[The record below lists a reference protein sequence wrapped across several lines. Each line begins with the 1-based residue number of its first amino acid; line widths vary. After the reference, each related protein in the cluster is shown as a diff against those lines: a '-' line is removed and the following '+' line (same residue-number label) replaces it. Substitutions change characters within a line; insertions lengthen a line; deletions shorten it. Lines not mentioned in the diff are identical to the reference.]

1 MDWKKNN
8 RLKDE
13 VNMAKILAIDDD
25 AAILRLIRKM
35 LEMKNHEVTTLLNIK
50 EITIEEINRYNL
62 ILLDVMMPGE
72 DGFKICEK
80 IRPLIDIPI
89 IFMTA
94 KSDEHSIIKGLSIG
108 GDDYIVKPFSIHE
121 VNARIEAHLRRESRP
136 KRESKSVFIDGDIL
150 FDLKAKKVIIQGKEV
165 SFTKTQYRICELLAL
180 HKGKIFSK
188 DDIYES
194 VYSIDS
200 DSQISTIVEH
210 IRVIRKK
217 YAQFNLVPI
226 NTVWGV
232 GYIWE

>member
-1 MDWKKNN
+1 MGN
-8 RLKDE
+8 
-13 VNMAKILAIDDD
+13 ILAIDDD
-25 AAILRLIRKM
+25 EAILRLVKKM
-35 LEMKNHEVTTLLNIK
+35 LELKKHKVTTLQSIK
-50 EITIEEINRYNL
+50 DITIEEITKNNL
-62 ILLDVMMPGE
+62 ILLDIMMPDE
-72 DGFKICEK
+72 DGFKFCER

-94 KSDEHSIIKGLSIG
+94 KSDENSIIKGLSVG

-121 VNARIEAHLRRESRP
+121 VNARIEAHLRREARP
-136 KRESKSVFIDGDIL
+136 KKGSKSVFVDGDIL
-150 FDLKAKKVIIQGKEV
+150 IDLEANKVMIQGEEV

-188 DDIYES
+188 EDIYES
-194 VYSIDS
+194 VYSIES

-217 YAQFNLVPI
+217 IAQFNLAPI

>member
-1 MDWKKNN
+1 
-8 RLKDE
+8 
-13 VNMAKILAIDDD
+13 MAKILAIDDD
-25 AAILRLIRKM
+25 TAILRLIRKM
-35 LEMKNHEVTTLLNIK
+35 LVMKNHEVTTLQTIRD
-50 EITIEEINRYNL
+50 ITIEEINKYNL
-62 ILLDVMMPGE
+62 ILLDVMMPEE
-72 DGFKICEK
+72 DGFKVCER

-94 KSDEHSIIKGLSIG
+94 KSDEISIIKGLSIG

-136 KRESKSVFIDGDIL
+136 KKESKSVFIDGDIL
-150 FDLKAKKVIIQGKEV
+150 IDLEAKKVIIQGKEV
-165 SFTKTQYRICELLAL
+165 SFTKTQYSICELLAL
-180 HKGKIFSK
+180 HKGKVFSK
-188 DDIYES
+188 EDIYES
-194 VYSIDS
+194 VYSIES

-217 YAQFNLVPI
+217 FSQFKLTPI

>member
-1 MDWKKNN
+1 M
-8 RLKDE
+8 
-13 VNMAKILAIDDD
+13 NMANILAIDDD
-25 AAILRLIRKM
+25 EAILRLIRKM
-35 LEMKNHEVTTLLNIK
+35 LELNKHKVTTLQNIK
-50 EITIEEINRYNL
+50 DITIEEINKYNL
-62 ILLDVMMPGE
+62 ILLDVMMPGD

-80 IRPLIDIPI
+80 IRPLMDIPI

-94 KSDEHSIIKGLSIG
+94 KSDETSIIRGLSIG

-136 KRESKSVFIDGDIL
+136 KRGSNSVLVDGDIL
-150 FDLKAKKVIIQGKEV
+150 IDLEAKKIMIQGEEV

-188 DDIYES
+188 EDIYES
-194 VYSIDS
+194 VYSMES

-217 YAQFNLVPI
+217 ISEFNLAPI

>member
-1 MDWKKNN
+1 
-8 RLKDE
+8 
-13 VNMAKILAIDDD
+13 MANILAIDDD

-35 LEMKNHEVTTLLNIK
+35 LEMKNHNVTTLLSIK
-50 EITIEEINRYNL
+50 DITIEEINKYNL

-72 DGFKICEK
+72 DGFEICKK

-94 KSDEHSIIKGLSIG
+94 KSDESSIIKGLSMG

-136 KRESKSVFIDGDIL
+136 KKGSNSVFIDGDIL
-150 FDLKAKKVIIQGKEV
+150 IDLEAKKVIIKGDEV
-165 SFTKTQYRICELLAL
+165 VFTRTQYRICELLAL

-188 DDIYES
+188 EDIYES
-194 VYSIDS
+194 VYPMES

-217 YAQFNLVPI
+217 YAQFNLAPI

>member
-1 MDWKKNN
+1 
-8 RLKDE
+8 
-13 VNMAKILAIDDD
+13 MANILAIDDD

-35 LEMKNHEVTTLLNIK
+35 LEMKNHEVTTLQSIK
-50 EITIEEINRYNL
+50 DITIEEIIKYNL

-72 DGFKICEK
+72 DGFKICKK

-94 KSDEHSIIKGLSIG
+94 KSDEISIIKGLSIG

-136 KRESKSVFIDGDIL
+136 KRRTKSVFIDGDIL
-150 FDLKAKKVIIQGKEV
+150 IDLEAKKVVIQGKEV
-165 SFTKTQYRICELLAL
+165 NFTKTQYSICELLAL

-188 DDIYES
+188 ENIYES
-194 VYSIDS
+194 IYSIES
-200 DSQISTIVEH
+200 DSQVSTIVEH

-217 YAQFNLVPI
+217 MAQFNIAPI

>member
-1 MDWKKNN
+1 M
-8 RLKDE
+8 
-13 VNMAKILAIDDD
+13 NMAKILAIDDEV
-25 AAILRLIRKM
+25 AILRLIKKM
-35 LEMKNHEVTTLLNIK
+35 LELKKHEVTTLDSIRDM
-50 EITIEEINRYNL
+50 TIEEMNKFNL

-72 DGFKICEK
+72 DGFTICKK

-94 KSDEHSIIKGLSIG
+94 KSDEMSIIKGLTIG

-136 KRESKSVFIDGDIL
+136 KRGSKSVFIDGDIL
-150 FDLKAKKVIIQGKEV
+150 IDLEAKKVMIHGKEV
-165 SFTKTQYRICELLAL
+165 SFTKTQYSICELLAL

-188 DDIYES
+188 EAIYEA
-194 VYSIDS
+194 VYSMES

-217 YAQFNLVPI
+217 IAEFNLAPI

-232 GYIWE
+232 GYIWQ